1 MSAWPPQRKHDPLPV
16 PQEFALKM
24 LSQYIADTQIHPY
37 LLPNAKLE
45 PSGPAAGSS
54 NSIIIRNLQRV
65 EAGLKGEWLAPVV
78 DLEVAVAEGLE
89 KEDAAAEGWQNLED
103 YQLEQEDLDGE
114 VAPDT
119 TAVQQEGDDEEGD
132 IEYGGEEADAPAPKP
147 LKRKN
152 VEADYESQ
160 AKKPKDKE
168 TRKQEKKEKL
178 KREKREKEE
187 KRKAAQ
193 AQESE

>member
-1 MSAWPPQRKHDPLPV
+1 M
-16 PQEFALKM
+16 
-24 LSQYIADTQIHPY
+24 
-37 LLPNAKLE
+37 
-45 PSGPAAGSS
+45 
-54 NSIIIRNLQRV
+54 
-65 EAGLKGEWLAPVV
+65 V
-78 DLEVAVAEGLE
+78 DLEVAVAEGIDE
-89 KEDAAAEGWQNLED
+89 KEGDAAEGWQNLED
-103 YQLEQEDLDGE
+103 YQLEQEELDGE

-119 TAVQQEGDDEEGD
+119 TVVQEDGDDEGEDD

-152 VEADYESQ
+152 EGADSEPK

-168 TRKQEKKEKL
+168 ARKLEKKEKL

-193 AQESE
+193 QAQAEESE